1 MGDGKSVKIRGDKWL
16 PKPSCRSIIS
26 SVSSP
31 SPDSI
36 VSNLIDEESWTWK
49 TDLIKQEFLP
59 HEASIIAGLPLSIN
73 HALDKQV

>member
-1 MGDGKSVKIRGDKWL
+1 M
-16 PKPSCRSIIS
+16 
-26 SVSSP
+26 
-31 SPDSI
+31 
-36 VSNLIDEESWTWK
+36 SNLIDEESGTWK